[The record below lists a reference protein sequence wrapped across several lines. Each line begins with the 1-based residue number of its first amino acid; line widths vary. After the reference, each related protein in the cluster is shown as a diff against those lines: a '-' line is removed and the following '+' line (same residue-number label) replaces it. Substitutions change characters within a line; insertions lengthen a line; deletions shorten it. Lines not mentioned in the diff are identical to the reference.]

1 MISQRFGLSG
11 CSDEVSRQNASP
23 FRGSQVVSRATCGKL
38 LQRSILT
45 RWEWDEMRRLIPPSS
60 DCSYEPAIGRLFQPA
75 LSALLLSAFQSPRL
89 YRKLHQQPLQP
100 TCSKWQD
107 NILQGRHRCIPD
119 FDNCR
124 CYKYRNI
131 ECLFPLY
138 GIWDMELEPGGDSPS
153 WAKDCK

>member
-1 MISQRFGLSG
+1 
-11 CSDEVSRQNASP
+11 
-23 FRGSQVVSRATCGKL
+23 
-38 LQRSILT
+38 
-45 RWEWDEMRRLIPPSS
+45 MRRLIPPSS

-119 FDNCR
+119 FENCR

-131 ECLFPLY
+131 ECLFPLIQDDALEKGPCMQTS
-138 GIWDMELEPGGDSPS
+138 GIWIWSQGGIHLAEQKTANRQEAAGLALLRVQEYSRQHFKS
-153 WAKDCK
+153 S